1 METGGGRATSERT
14 ADIKVVAITIGA
26 RADNGVCEGDRVRFR
41 PSDLLAEAGGVLRLI
56 GSAGE
61 CRLGAHPHVR
71 LAQAMSTIGIGHT
84 QVPIAPAFA
93 VHRHDIDARGNGDLP
108 TEIRQPLSEIE
119 TRGTS

>member
-14 ADIKVVAITIGA
+14 ADIKVVAITVGA

-41 PSDLLAEAGGVLRLI
+41 PSNLLAEAGGVLRLI

-71 LAQAMSTIGIGHT
+71 SLSDGEHPLLRRADCLVGIE
-84 QVPIAPAFA
+84 
-93 VHRHDIDARGNGDLP
+93 RGRL
-108 TEIRQPLSEIE
+108 RKLHY
-119 TRGTS
+119 